1 MEEQSGDKKMSTLL
15 LGSGDQFVG
24 VCVKEIVNQ
33 ISRYFYAG
41 ENILSKEVDNQMV
54 ALMTDN
60 MYQVNQ

>member
-1 MEEQSGDKKMSTLL
+1 MSTLL

-24 VCVKEIVNQ
+24 VCVKEC
-33 ISRYFYAG
+33 SRYFYAG

>member
-24 VCVKEIVNQ
+24 VCVKEIQ
-33 ISRYFYAG
+33 FSRYFYAG

>member
-15 LGSGDQFVG
+15 SGSGDPFGG
-24 VCVKEIVNQ
+24 VCVKEIQ
-33 ISRYFYAG
+33 FSRYFYAG

-60 MYQVNQ
+60 MYQVNL